1 MPWISGACN
10 RAWIPRRILR
20 KEGLEQLLEC
30 WAGPVNICL
39 NRRRASSYQRV
50 RFSSHHKKFFKS
62 LWVIDSDCFAGVF
75 MYPCFDNVLWYLERF
90 LRLPLQRHFHVVNP
104 DGQGRTRA
112 RLTGTQISWCVKTDP
127 YAGYDIPA
135 EATEPG
141 ADFKRPGD
149 SENVINGEI
158 PDPYDLALE
167 DINPV
172 SPRLFSENKLWD
184 YFKRLREED
193 PVHFNETELA
203 GRFWSLTRYEDIKK
217 VDSDW
222 ENFSSGNG
230 ITLGFPVDAELPE
243 GALNVSMFIAMDP
256 PVHDIQRKTVT
267 GVVAP
272 SNLAKLE
279 PLIRERTADVLDK
292 LPLGETFDW
301 VDTVSIE
308 LTTRMLATL
317 FDFPFEER
325 RKLTRWSDVATAVPG
340 SGVVE
345 SEEQR
350 RTELLECLEYFTR
363 LWNERR
369 INPGNDLVSM
379 LVLGEE
385 TKDMEPLEFLGNLIL
400 LIVGGNDTTR
410 NSMSG
415 SVYALNQFPN
425 QYDKL
430 VTNPTLVPKMVAELI
445 RWQTPLAYMR
455 RTANNDCKIGGKQI
469 RQNDQILM
477 WYVSGNRDP
486 EVFENPDVVDIE
498 RPNVRNHLSFG
509 FGIHRCMGNRLAELQ
524 LRILWEEILSRF
536 DKIKVMDEPKR
547 TFSSF
552 VKGYTHLPV
561 QVYNK

>member
-1 MPWISGACN
+1 MS
-10 RAWIPRRILR
+10 
-20 KEGLEQLLEC
+20 E
-30 WAGPVNICL
+30 
-39 NRRRASSYQRV
+39 
-50 RFSSHHKKFFKS
+50 
-62 LWVIDSDCFAGVF
+62 
-75 MYPCFDNVLWYLERF
+75 
-90 LRLPLQRHFHVVNP
+90 
-104 DGQGRTRA
+104 
-112 RLTGTQISWCVKTDP
+112 
-127 YAGYDIPA
+127 A
-135 EATEPG
+135 EATQPIE
-141 ADFKRPGD
+141 DFKRPGD
-149 SENVINGEI
+149 SESTLTGEI
-158 PDPYDLALE
+158 PDPYELPLE

-172 SPRLFSENKLWD
+172 SPRLFSEDKLWD

-203 GRFWSLTRYEDIKK
+203 GRFWSLTRYEDIKR

-256 PVHDIQRKTVT
+256 PVHDVQRKTVT

-279 PLIRERTADVLDK
+279 PLIRERTAEVLDN
-292 LPLGETFDW
+292 LPRGETFDW

-350 RTELLECLEYFTR
+350 REELLECLEFFTN
-363 LWNERR
+363 LWNARR
-369 INPGNDLVSM
+369 VNPGDDLVSM
-379 LVLGEE
+379 LVHGED
-385 TKDMEPLEFLGNLIL
+385 TKDMQPLEFLGNLIL

-410 NSMSG
+410 NSMTG
-415 SVYALNQFPN
+415 SVYALNQFQD
-425 QYDKL
+425 QYDK
-430 VTNPTLVPKMVAELI
+430 VIKNPNLVPKMVAEII

-455 RTANNDCKIGGKQI
+455 RTANNDCEIGGKQI
-469 RQNDQILM
+469 LKNDQLLM

-486 EVFENPDVVDIE
+486 EVFENPDIIDIE

-524 LRILWEEILSRF
+524 LRILWEEILKRF
-536 DKIKVMDEPKR
+536 DKIKVMEEPQR

-552 VKGYTHLPV
+552 VKGYTHMPV
-561 QVYNK
+561 QVFGKSS